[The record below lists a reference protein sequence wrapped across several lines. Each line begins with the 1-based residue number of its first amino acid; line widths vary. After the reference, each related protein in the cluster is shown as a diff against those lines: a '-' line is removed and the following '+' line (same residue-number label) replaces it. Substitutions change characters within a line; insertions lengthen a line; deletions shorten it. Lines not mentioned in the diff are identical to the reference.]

1 MKPKSLSHICR
12 IIKPACSVLALLL
25 APTLSF
31 TAQAERNDFKPI
43 VVYQSELIEG
53 SYLSMVDKGITQFE
67 QKSSMAVKRQQVGD
81 GDYIE
86 QLSQAATQGYS
97 PIVVV
102 EANSLEAFS
111 QVAKAN
117 PSVHFISL
125 DVSYHVP
132 NVLGLTFNHA
142 EGSYVI
148 GYLAG
153 LKTQSNQVGFIGG
166 MDIPTINNFKC
177 GFELGVKDA
186 NAKANLTTKYINNGL
201 SSWNDVAGA
210 QAIAQTMLDHDID
223 VIFPVAGFA
232 SVGVMQAVKQ
242 DGDAFSFG
250 VDQDY
255 SQQFPDTNIASLE
268 KRVDI
273 AVFASL
279 MQLRNGIWNGNRK
292 HFGIKQGV
300 INVALNP
307 NSHALNADE
316 HQLATQLL
324 RDFKGN
330 NNAIAQ
336 RIAQGCPSRL

>member
-1 MKPKSLSHICR
+1 MKRRPLSGTGRKAKLASAIF
-12 IIKPACSVLALLL
+12 VLFLGYNN
-25 APTLSF
+25 
-31 TAQAERNDFKPI
+31 AQADHNAFKPM
-43 VVYQSELIEG
+43 VVYQSELRDG
-53 SYLSMVDKGITQFE
+53 SYLSMVDKGIQQFE
-67 QKSSMAVKRQQVGD
+67 QKSSLTVKRHQVGD
-81 GDYIE
+81 GDYIQ
-86 QLSQAATQGYS
+86 QLSQAAHQGYS

-111 QVAKAN
+111 QVAREN
-117 PSVHFISL
+117 PSTHFISL

-153 LKTQSNQVGFIGG
+153 LKTKSNQVGFIGG

-177 GFELGVKDA
+177 GFELGLKDA
-186 NAKANLTTKYINNGL
+186 NATAKLKTKYINNGL
-201 SSWNDVAGA
+201 SSWNDIKGA
-210 QAIAQTMLDHDID
+210 RVIAQTMLDQNID

-232 SVGVMQAVKQ
+232 SVGVMQAVKL
-242 DGDAFSFG
+242 DKNAFSFG

-279 MQLRNGIWNGNRK
+279 MQLKNGIWNGNRK

-307 NSHALNADE
+307 NQSVLSNQDQ
-316 HQLATQLL
+316 QLAEKLL
-324 RDFKGN
+324 RNFKGN
-330 NNAIAQ
+330 NDNIAQ
-336 RIAQGCPSRL
+336 RIAKDCPSRL